1 MRAHALLTATC
12 LCLPVS
18 AMAQDKATIQSLND
32 QFAKAFNAGD
42 TAAVAAHYT
51 EDAVVLP
58 PGAEMVMGRNAILT
72 FWKSAADQ
80 IGDIKLTAVD
90 VKPLGSNAARE
101 IGTFS
106 LGPKGRNRSKSP
118 ASMWWSGR
126 RSGETGSS
134 RPTSGTRTNS
144 LGNRLP
150 NEDCDPSQWRV
161 S

>member
-18 AMAQDKATIQSLND
+18 ATAQDKATIQSLND
-32 QFAKAFNAGD
+32 QFTRAFNAGD
-42 TAAVAAHYT
+42 IAAVAAHYT

-58 PGAEMVMGRNAILT
+58 PGAEMVLGRNAILT

-106 LGPKGRNRSKSP
+106 LRTKGAQSQQV
-118 ASMWWSGR
+118 
-126 RSGETGSS
+126 TGKYVVVWEKVGGDWKLA
-134 RPTSGTRTNS
+134 PDIWNM
-144 LGNRLP
+144 NK
-150 NEDCDPSQWRV
+150 
-161 S
+161 

>member
-18 AMAQDKATIQSLND
+18 ALAQDRASIQTLND
-32 QFAKAFNAGD
+32 QFTKAFNAGD
-42 TAAVAAHYT
+42 IAAVAAHYT
-51 EDAVVLP
+51 EDATVLP
-58 PGAEMVMGRNAILT
+58 PGAEMVLGRNAILT

-106 LGPKGRNRSKSP
+106 LRTKGAQSQQV
-118 ASMWWSGR
+118 
-126 RSGETGSS
+126 TGKYVVVWEKVGGDWKLA
-134 RPTSGTRTNS
+134 TDIWNM
-144 LGNRLP
+144 NK
-150 NEDCDPSQWRV
+150 
-161 S
+161 

>member
-12 LCLPVS
+12 LCLTVS

-32 QFAKAFNAGD
+32 QFTRAFNAGD
-42 TAAVAAHYT
+42 IAAVAAHYT

-58 PGAEMVMGRNAILT
+58 PGAEMVLGRNAILT

-106 LGPKGRNRSKSP
+106 LRTKGAQSQQD
-118 ASMWWSGR
+118 
-126 RSGETGSS
+126 TGKYVVVWEKVGGDWKLA
-134 RPTSGTRTNS
+134 TDIWNM
-144 LGNRLP
+144 NK
-150 NEDCDPSQWRV
+150 
-161 S
+161 